1 MPLLNKFRK
10 TIREYNLIDKGDKIV
25 IGVSGGAD
33 SVALT
38 LLLKAISKEL
48 ELSLHIAH
56 LNHNLRGE
64 DSKRDADFVLRLSQR
79 LNLPVSSS
87 EISASDLRQGG
98 SLEEAARKARL
109 GFFFKIAKER
119 KAAKIALGHNLD
131 DQAETVLMRLIRGS
145 GLLGLSG
152 ILPKR
157 KMGNFTIIRPLLDVT
172 RSEIERF
179 LKSRRIKPRQDYT
192 NRQEVFFRNRIR
204 RRLLPELSAYN
215 KNIKESLARAACNIA
230 IDYDYILSQGLR
242 SFKRLRRNKAG
253 AKIVFPLARFY
264 KLHLSL
270 QQMCLRLAFK
280 ELKADTRRLTHQ
292 HIKELMDL
300 AYNRPAGSI
309 VDLPA
314 RISAMKNSRQLC
326 LYRRGR

>member
-1 MPLLNKFRK
+1 MPLLNKFKK

-33 SVALT
+33 STALALLLGALSKEFKLT
-38 LLLKAISKEL
+38 LA
-48 ELSLHIAH
+48 IAH

-64 DSKRDADFVLRLSQR
+64 DSKRDADFVLRLAR
-79 LNLPVSSS
+79 KLNLPISSG
-87 EISASDLRQGG
+87 EINASDLRQGG
-98 SLEEAARKARL
+98 SLEEAARKKRL
-109 GFFFKIAKER
+109 DFFFKAAKER

-157 KMGNFTIIRPLLDVT
+157 KMGDFIIIRPLLDIT

-179 LKSRRIKPRQDYT
+179 LKSRGIKPRQDYT

-230 IDYDYILSQGLR
+230 IDYDYILSQGMR

-253 AKIVFPLARFY
+253 AKIVFPLAQFS

-270 QQMCLRLAFK
+270 QHMALRLAYS
-280 ELKADTRRLTHQ
+280 ELKADTLRLSSQ

-300 AYNRPAGSI
+300 ACNRPAGSI

-326 LYRRGR
+326 LYTRGL

>member
-1 MPLLNKFRK
+1 MSLLNKFKK
-10 TIREYNLIDKGDKIV
+10 TIREYNLIDKGDNIV

-33 SVALT
+33 SVALA
-38 LLLKAISKEL
+38 LLLEALSAEFK
-48 ELSLHIAH
+48 LSLHIAH

-64 DSKRDADFVLRLSQR
+64 DSKRDADFVLRLAR
-79 LNLPVSSS
+79 KLNLPVSSG
-87 EISASDLRQGG
+87 EINASDLRQGG
-98 SLEEAARKARL
+98 SLEEAARKKRL
-109 GFFFKIAKER
+109 DFFFKVAKER
-119 KAAKIALGHNLD
+119 KAEKVALGHNLD

-157 KMGNFTIIRPLLDVT
+157 EMGNFIIIRPLLDIT

-179 LKSRRIKPRQDYT
+179 LKSRGIKPRQDYT

-215 KNIKESLARAACNIA
+215 KNIKKSLARAACNIA
-230 IDYDYILSQGLR
+230 IDYDYILSQSLC

-253 AKIVFPLARFY
+253 AKIAFSLAQFS

-270 QQMCLRLAFK
+270 QHMALRLAYG
-280 ELKADTRRLTHQ
+280 ELKEDTRRLSSQ

-300 AYNRPAGSI
+300 AHSRPAGSI

-314 RISAMKNSRQLC
+314 RISAMKNSRQLF
-326 LYRRGR
+326 LYARG

>member
-1 MPLLNKFRK
+1 MPLLNKFKK
-10 TIREYNLIDKGDKIV
+10 TIREYSLIDKGDKIV

-33 SVALT
+33 SVALA
-38 LLLKAISKEL
+38 LLLRSLSKEFKL
-48 ELSLHIAH
+48 TLAIAH

-64 DSKRDADFVLRLSQR
+64 DSKRDADFVLRLSQK
-79 LNLPVSSS
+79 LNLPISLG
-87 EISASDLRQGG
+87 EIGAADLRRGG
-98 SLEEAARKARL
+98 SLEEAARKKRL
-109 GFFFKIAKER
+109 DFFFKAARKY

-131 DQAETVLMRLIRGS
+131 DQAETVLMRFIRGS

-157 KMGNFTIIRPLLDVT
+157 RMGDFIIIRPLLETT
-172 RSEIERF
+172 RGEIERF
-179 LKSRRIKPRQDYT
+179 LKSRGIKPRQDYT
-192 NRQEVFFRNRIR
+192 NRQEVFLRNRIR
-204 RRLLPELSAYN
+204 RRLIPELSIYN

-230 IDYDYILSQGLR
+230 TDYDYILSQGQR
-242 SFKRLRRNKAG
+242 AYKRLRQNKAG
-253 AKIVFPLARFY
+253 AKIVFPLAQFS

-270 QQMCLRLAFK
+270 QHMALRLAYG
-280 ELKADTRRLTHQ
+280 ELKEDTRRLSFQ

-300 AYNRPAGSI
+300 AYNRPGGSI

-326 LYRRGR
+326 LYKRG

>member
-1 MPLLNKFRK
+1 MPLLNKLKK
-10 TIREYNLIDKGDKIV
+10 TIREYRLIDKGDKIV

-33 SVALT
+33 SVALA
-38 LLLKAISKEL
+38 LLLD
-48 ELSLHIAH
+48 ELSRESKLSLYIAH

-64 DSKRDADFVLRLSQR
+64 DSKRDADFVLRLAR
-79 LNLPVSSS
+79 KLNLPVSLG

-98 SLEEAARKARL
+98 SLEEAARKKRL
-109 GFFFKIAKER
+109 DFFFKAAKGY

-157 KMGNFTIIRPLLDVT
+157 GMGDFIIIRPLLDIT
-172 RSEIERF
+172 RSEIEGF
-179 LKSRRIKPRQDYT
+179 LKSRGIKPRQDYT

-215 KNIKESLARAACNIA
+215 KNIKESLARAAGNIA

-242 SFKRLRRNKAG
+242 SFKRLRRNKTG
-253 AKIVFPLARFY
+253 AKIVFPLAQFSG
-264 KLHLSL
+264 LHLSL
-270 QQMCLRLAFK
+270 QHMALRLAYS
-280 ELKADTRRLTHQ
+280 ELKADTRRLSSQ

-314 RISAMKNSRQLC
+314 RISAMKNNRQLC
-326 LYRRGR
+326 LYRLS